1 MISLKQVLVIGSAC
15 RMSTLKSCR
24 SLLTIW
30 LAVLCLPA
38 WGETPD
44 WSETLERISS
54 GVVSLKVDV
63 TRAFD
68 TERNQSS
75 QATGFVIDAEQGLI
89 LTNRH
94 VVTPGP
100 VRAKA
105 LFLNQE
111 EVALTAI
118 YRDPVHDFGLFRFD
132 PKALRYIKPAE
143 LSLKP
148 QLAAVGVEVRIVGN
162 DAGEQLSIL
171 SGTIARLNRH
181 TPNYGYGN
189 YNDFNTYYIQAATGS
204 SGGSSGSPVIDSKGN
219 VVALNAGASSS
230 AASSFF
236 LPLDRVKRAA
246 DLIRAGKP
254 VTRGTLETQFV
265 QVAFDELRRRG
276 LNEKTEEQFRKL
288 FPDQTGMLVVRNM
301 LREGTAADLLQIGDV
316 LLRVNDISVTNF
328 VPLEAI
334 LDDSVGQS
342 VKLTVERNGQI
353 LDREIT
359 VADLHAITPA
369 EYIQFSDGIF
379 HNLSY
384 QQAWHFNKPLHGVY
398 IAMPG
403 FALRT
408 AGIPRSSVI
417 VEMDGQPIENLDDM
431 EAVLEQLADGEKFSV
446 RLFSLEDPQGSVVR
460 IVQMDRRWF
469 PASRCIRDDQTGQW
483 PCQALAKGPVQV
495 PPDPVSAQYVEQ
507 DSRLLQKLAPSL
519 VLVNFDMPYTVSG
532 VGEQHYYGTGLV
544 VDAERGYVVVD
555 RNTVPEALG
564 NVRLTFA
571 GAVEITGKVEFIHP
585 LHNLA
590 LLSYDPALVGDTP
603 VRSARLGSVDQKP
616 ADKLIAV
623 GLRADSTLVSQEVQ
637 VASWDP
643 AYYPLSRSM
652 RFRDTNLET
661 LSLVTS
667 PRSNDGVLADKRGSV
682 VALWSS
688 FAYESGKETRQENNG
703 VPIDLVA
710 DMLEIV
716 RTGGALRS
724 LEAELRHMPLSVA
737 RNFGLSDA
745 WATQMELHDP
755 ERRQLLAVVR
765 TVAGSSSADV
775 LRPGDLLLSI
785 DGVPVTRF
793 REVEKATQK
802 DQVQVVVWRNDGE
815 QTFDIDTME
824 LDGRGV
830 RRVVTWG
837 GALLQAPYREMA
849 AQRGIAKEGVY
860 VAYFAF
866 GTPVSRSG
874 LDAGSRIIEVDG
886 QPVAD
891 LDAFIELIRGR
902 QDYESVRLTTVAWN
916 RTVRVVSVTLD
927 EEYWPAWELVY
938 NGDWHR
944 VPIITEPLSPAT
956 NSNNSNSDQ

>member
-1 MISLKQVLVIGSAC
+1 MLAACLVCGW
-15 RMSTLKSCR
+15 T
-24 SLLTIW
+24 
-30 LAVLCLPA
+30 PA
-38 WGETPD
+38 QGETPD
-44 WSETLERISS
+44 WSETIERISS
-54 GVVSLKVDV
+54 GVVSLKVDS

-68 TERNQSS
+68 TGRNQTS

-111 EVALTAI
+111 EVVLTPV
-118 YRDPVHDFGLFRFD
+118 YRDPVHDFGLFQFD
-132 PKALRYIKPAE
+132 PEALRYIKPTE
-143 LSLKP
+143 LSLEP
-148 QLAAVGVEVRIVGN
+148 QLAAVGVEVRIAGN

-171 SGTIARLNRH
+171 SGTISRLNRR
-181 TPNYGYGN
+181 TPFYGYGN

-204 SGGSSGSPVIDSKGN
+204 SGGSSGSPVIDIKGR
-219 VVALNAGASSS
+219 VVALNAGASTS

-265 QVAFDELRRRG
+265 QVAYDELRRRG
-276 LNEKTEEQFRKL
+276 LKETTEEEFRKL

-301 LREGTAADLLQIGDV
+301 LPEGIADEQLQIGDI
-316 LLRVNDISVTNF
+316 LLRVNGTSVTDF

-334 LDDSVGQS
+334 LDDSVGES
-342 VKLTVERNGQI
+342 VSLSLERNGQFI
-353 LDREIT
+353 EREIV
-359 VADLHAITPA
+359 VADLHAITPS
-369 EYIQFSDGIF
+369 EYIQFGDGVF
-379 HNLSY
+379 HDLSY
-384 QQAWHFNKPLHGVY
+384 QQAWHFNRPISGVY
-398 IAMPG
+398 VAAPG
-403 FALRT
+403 FALST
-408 AGIPRSSVI
+408 AGIPRRSVI
-417 VEMDGQPIENLDDM
+417 VEMDGQPVESLDAM
-431 EAVLEQLADGEKFSV
+431 EAVLAELADGDKFSV
-446 RLFSLEDPQGSVVR
+446 RLFPLEDPQGGVLR
-460 IVQMDRRWF
+460 IVRMDRRWF
-469 PASRCIRDDQTGQW
+469 PVERCERDDATGQW
-483 PCQALAKGPVQV
+483 PCRELAEGPA
-495 PPDPVSAQYVEQ
+495 PKPLKPVNAQYVEQ

-519 VLVNFDMPYTVSG
+519 VLVNYDMPYTISG
-532 VGEQHYYGTGLV
+532 VGERHYYGTGLV

-571 GAVEITGKVEFIHP
+571 GAAEIPGKVEFIHP

-603 VRSARLGSVDQKP
+603 VRSARFGSVDQKSG
-616 ADKLIAV
+616 DTLTAV
-623 GLRADSTLVSQEVQ
+623 GLRSDSTLVSQEVQ
-637 VASWDP
+637 VAARNP
-643 AYYPLSRSM
+643 AYFPLSRSM

-661 LSLVTS
+661 LSLVTK
-667 PRSNDGVLADKRGSV
+667 PQSNDGVLVDKRGKV
-682 VALWSS
+682 VAMWLS
-688 FAYESGKETRQENNG
+688 FAYEQGKELYQENKG

-710 DMLEIV
+710 EMLEIV
-716 RTGGALRS
+716 KGDAALRS
-724 LEAELRHMPLSVA
+724 LEVELRHMPLSVA

-745 WATQMELHDP
+745 WARRLEEHDP
-755 ERRQLLAVVR
+755 ERRQLLAAVR
-765 TVAGSSSADV
+765 TVGGTPAAEV
-775 LRPGDLLLSI
+775 LQPGDLLLSI

-793 REVEKATQK
+793 RDVEKATQK
-802 DQVQVVVWRNDGE
+802 EQVQVVVWRNDRE
-815 QTFDIDTME
+815 HSFAIDTVA

-830 RRVVTWG
+830 RRVLIWG

-849 AQRGIAKEGVY
+849 AQRGIDTDGVY

-866 GTPVSRSG
+866 GTPASRSG
-874 LDAGSRIIEVDG
+874 LNAGSRIIEVDG

-891 LDAFIELIRGR
+891 IDAFIELVRGR

-916 RTVRVVSVTLD
+916 GAKKVISLTLD
-927 EEYWPAWELVY
+927 QTYWPAWELVS

-944 VPIITEPLSPAT
+944 VPVAT
-956 NSNNSNSDQ
+956 SSGDESAE